1 MKVYYRLDRIGKIK
15 YAKIIKIKNWF
26 RVRII
31 ELNLDS
37 GILKRRSTE

>member
-15 YAKIIKIKNWF
+15 YVEIIKIKNWF

-31 ELNLDS
+31 ESNLDS